1 MIVDRELCLIPLL
14 KERIRSEWD
23 LKEWVMIDLFF
34 EDDVGKDQR
43 IIQVRLRGK
52 KPAVLLEDANDE
64 DVNYGFDDVRRGG
77 AGGAAVD
84 RGQSARPGQVQI
96 RWLGRV
102 KETSRKD
109 PEGRGR
115 LAGRVRK
122 KLAGMLFFTA

>member
-43 IIQVRLRGK
+43 TIQVRLRGK

-64 DVNYGFDDVRRGG
+64 DVNYGFDEEELAELPSTEDNPL
-77 AGGAAVD
+77 
-84 RGQSARPGQVQI
+84 GQAKFRSIPGSSDGI
-96 RWLGRV
+96 
-102 KETSRKD
+102 
-109 PEGRGR
+109 
-115 LAGRVRK
+115 
-122 KLAGMLFFTA
+122 